1 MASAT
6 PYIVGKRLADISS
19 DSCSCGVGAH
29 RMTAQ
34 TPPQYLVPW
43 CELCHCPQWGIAKVG
58 VGGVVA
64 YREVSCGPCEAECKE
79 ILRINLCG
87 DCLTKVVE
95 QIRPIMPTLQP

>member
-1 MASAT
+1 VVSAT
-6 PYIVGKRLADISS
+6 PYVVGKRLANVLSGS
-19 DSCSCGVGAH
+19 YSCGVGAH

-34 TPPQYLVPW
+34 TPPQHLVPW

-64 YREVSCGPCEAECKE
+64 YWEVSCGPYEPEHKE

-95 QIRPIMPTLQP
+95 QIRPIAPTLQP